1 MTKKTIGYLAVVL
14 AIGAGGGCLS
24 QNAAIPQSNVIEAD
38 EKMVA
43 DCQFLGN
50 VQGVAMW
57 ANGPQHEVK
66 RAIGS
71 AKQEAEKLGATH
83 IILSD
88 PQVAGR
94 TRQVPGKAYRCAT
107 TPKTSQ
113 P

>member
-1 MTKKTIGYLAVVL
+1 MRLSVVL
-14 AIGAGGGCLS
+14 LFLAFALAITECLS
-24 QNAAIPQSNVIEAD
+24 QNAGIPQSNVIEAD

-43 DCQFLGN
+43 DCKFLGN

-66 RAIGS
+66 RAVGS

-83 IILSD
+83 IVLGE

-94 TRQVPGKAYRCAT
+94 SRQIPGRAYRCGE
-107 TPKTSQ
+107 PKPSI
-113 P
+113 

>member
-1 MTKKTIGYLAVVL
+1 MKSIVRLMILSLAFAV
-14 AIGAGGGCLS
+14 AGCLS
-24 QNAAIPQSNVIEAD
+24 QNAAIPQSNVVEAD

-57 ANGPQHEVK
+57 ANGPRHEVK
-66 RAIGS
+66 RAVGS

-83 IILSD
+83 IILGE

-94 TRQVPGKAYRCAT
+94 SRQVPGRAYRCTTT
-107 TPKTSQ
+107 TPAG
-113 P
+113 

>member
-1 MTKKTIGYLAVVL
+1 MKRVFQIVVAVL
-14 AIGAGGGCLS
+14 AFGSIACLS

-66 RAIGS
+66 RAVGS

-83 IILSD
+83 IILGE

-94 TRQVPGKAYRCAT
+94 SRQVPGRAYKCSAT
-107 TPKTSQ
+107 GQ
-113 P
+113 

>member
-1 MTKKTIGYLAVVL
+1 MKGLVLISIAVL
-14 AIGAGGGCLS
+14 AMALSGCLS
-24 QNAAIPQSNVIEAD
+24 QNAGIPQTNVVEAD

-66 RAIGS
+66 RAIGD
-71 AKQEAEKLGATH
+71 AKKEAEKLGATH
-83 IILSD
+83 IILGE

-94 TRQVPGKAYRCAT
+94 SRQISGRAYRCQDK
-107 TPKTSQ
+107 P
-113 P
+113 PNGR